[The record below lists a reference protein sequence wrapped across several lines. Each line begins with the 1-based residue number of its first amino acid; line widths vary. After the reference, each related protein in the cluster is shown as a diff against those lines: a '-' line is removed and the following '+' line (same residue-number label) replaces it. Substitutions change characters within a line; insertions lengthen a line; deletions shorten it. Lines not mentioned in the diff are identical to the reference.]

1 MEQRFSQE
9 PRLSTHRRSQRSR
22 VTRMRASGEWLERKG
37 AHGPARRL
45 TITNANGRDE
55 LIYLLLIDWPLV
67 AGASRRCEP
76 GRISKG
82 AEEGRGG
89 RSEQYRRRREGERW
103 GGRLLFAEFTADRSI
118 NLFHLSRRGRGRGRE
133 GEIEG
138 QTVLLKR
145 RN

>member
-1 MEQRFSQE
+1 
-9 PRLSTHRRSQRSR
+9 
-22 VTRMRASGEWLERKG
+22 MRASGEWLERKG

-118 NLFHLSRRGRGRGRE
+118 NLFHLSRGGRGRE

>member
-1 MEQRFSQE
+1 
-9 PRLSTHRRSQRSR
+9 
-22 VTRMRASGEWLERKG
+22 MRASGEWLERKG

-89 RSEQYRRRREGERW
+89 RSEQGGGGKENGGEEGYFSRS
-103 GGRLLFAEFTADRSI
+103 LLRT
-118 NLFHLSRRGRGRGRE
+118 
-133 GEIEG
+133 G
-138 QTVLLKR
+138 Q
-145 RN
+145 